1 MAIRN
6 IVTKEDDTLRK
17 KCRRVEVFDDK
28 LGVLIDDMFDTLKKA
43 DGAGLAAPQVGVL
56 KQVIVIDVGDGPM
69 ELVNPEII
77 KTAGEQREVEG
88 CLSCP
93 DEWGY
98 VKRPFKIRCRAQNR
112 FGEVKEY
119 NGDGMFARCVCHEID
134 HLNGR
139 LFIDIAD
146 EMIPPDEL
154 EEMRKEEARKAKR
167 AKRPGLRRKKRK

>member
-6 IVTKEDDTLRK
+6 IITKEDDTLRK

-28 LGVLIDDMFDTLKKA
+28 LGVLIDDMIETLKKV
-43 DGAGLAAPQVGVL
+43 DGAGLAAPQVGIL
-56 KQVIVIDVGDGPM
+56 KQIIVIDVGNGPV
-69 ELVNPEII
+69 ELINPEII
-77 KTAGEQREVEG
+77 KTAGEQREIEG

-98 VKRPFKIRCRAQNR
+98 VKRPLKLKCRAQNR
-112 FGEVKEY
+112 FGVVKEY
-119 NGDGMFARCVCHEID
+119 RGDGMFARCVCHEID

-146 EMIPPDEL
+146 EMIPPEEL
-154 EEMRKEEARKAKR
+154 EEMRREETRKAKR
-167 AKRPGLRRKKRK
+167 AGLKRKKRK